1 LLVHRFV
8 KEEEMSRAKSKEL
21 VFTEHGIM
29 WPDYWQGCGEGVTL
43 FVYPSKDT
51 TKKDLLHLIAVE
63 IDVCFEEMLQKFEMS
78 ENELNKELDAIY
90 EILEQRI
97 KGHEEDRIY
106 ENEEAF
112 YAEPDEETPATI
124 YTITLDK

>member
-1 LLVHRFV
+1 
-8 KEEEMSRAKSKEL
+8 MSRAKSKEL

-29 WPDYWQGCGEGVTL
+29 WPDYWQGCGEGVAL

-51 TKKDLLHLIAVE
+51 TKKDLLHLIAAE
-63 IDVCFEEMLQKFEMS
+63 IDVCFESMLQMFQMS
-78 ENELNKELDAIY
+78 ENELNKELDAVY